1 LRAEALRR
9 ASAFNGLEFG
19 LNQAFVVLMT
29 FLLQNIGVLQDLLD
43 LSLTALIIWRLSR
56 LMKTVLALRILTALS
71 ALVVGHLLARLLSL
85 QTVRL
90 IFDTF
95 LASSV
100 VVLAV
105 IFQTD
110 IRRAFAALIRSRAV
124 KDVEM
129 SDLIDELVFA
139 VAGLSQKRIGAL
151 IVIERSIQVDSYLA
165 VGTEIDA
172 KVTSEL
178 ISSIFLPYSPIHD
191 GAVIIQRGKLTRAGC
206 FLPLTQNFEVSKS
219 LGTRHRAAMG
229 LSELVDAVVVV
240 ASEETGTVSVFVAGK
255 KTDNLDPPALGKL
268 LRRLVDQRWL
278 K

>member
-1 LRAEALRR
+1 MNL
-9 ASAFNGLEFG
+9 
-19 LNQAFVVLMT
+19 
-29 FLLQNIGVLQDLLD
+29 LLQDIGVLRGLLD
-43 LSLTALIIWRLSR
+43 LSLTALLISRLSR
-56 LMKTVLALRILTALS
+56 LLKGVLALRILAVLCAL
-71 ALVVGHLLARLLSL
+71 LVGHLLARFFSL
-85 QTVRL
+85 HTVRL

-110 IRRAFAALIRSRAV
+110 IRRAFAALTRSRSADQ
-124 KDVEM
+124 DVEM
-129 SDLIDELVFA
+129 SDVIDELVFA

-151 IVIERSIQVDSYLA
+151 IVIERGIQVDSYLA
-165 VGTEIDA
+165 VGTDIDA

-191 GAVIIQRGKLTRAGC
+191 GAVIIQHGKLTKAGC
-206 FLPLTQNFEVSKS
+206 FLPLTQNLEVSKS

-240 ASEETGTVSVFVAGK
+240 VSEETGTASVVVEGK
-255 KTDNLDPPALGKL
+255 KTDVMDPPALGKL
-268 LRRLVDQRWL
+268 LRRLVEPRWL

>member
-1 LRAEALRR
+1 
-9 ASAFNGLEFG
+9 
-19 LNQAFVVLMT
+19 
-29 FLLQNIGVLQDLLD
+29 VLQDLLD
-43 LSLTALIIWRLSR
+43 LSLTALIILRLTR
-56 LMKTVLALRILTALS
+56 LMKPVLALRILGALS

-90 IFDTF
+90 IFDVF
-95 LASSV
+95 LGSSV

-110 IRRAFAALIRSRAV
+110 MRRAFAALIRSRAV
-124 KDVEM
+124 RDDVEM

-139 VAGLSQKRIGAL
+139 VAGLAQKRIGAL

-206 FLPLTQNFEVSKS
+206 FLPLTQNMEVSKS

-229 LSELVDAVVVV
+229 LSELVDAVVIVV
-240 ASEETGTVSVFVAGK
+240 SEETGNVSVFVSGRR
-255 KTDNLDPPALGKL
+255 TTNLDPPALGKL

>member
-1 LRAEALRR
+1 
-9 ASAFNGLEFG
+9 
-19 LNQAFVVLMT
+19 MT
-29 FLLQNIGVLQDLLD
+29 FPLQNIGVLRDLLD
-43 LSLTALIIWRLSR
+43 LSLAALIIFRLSK
-56 LMKTVLALRILTALS
+56 LLKGVMALRILAALS
-71 ALVVGHLLARLLSL
+71 ALLAGHLLARLLYL

-90 IFDTF
+90 LFDTF

-110 IRRAFAALIRSRAV
+110 IRRAFASLTRSRAA

-129 SDLIDELVFA
+129 SDVIDELVFA

-151 IVIERSIQVDSYLA
+151 IVLERGIQVDSYLA
-165 VGTEIDA
+165 VGTDIDA

-191 GAVIIQRGKLTRAGC
+191 GAVIIQHGKLTKAGC
-206 FLPLTQNFEVSKS
+206 FLPLTQNMEVSKS
-219 LGTRHRAAMG
+219 LGSRHRAALG
-229 LSELVDAVVVV
+229 LSELVDAVVIVV
-240 ASEETGTVSVFVAGK
+240 SEETGTVSVVTGGK
-255 KTDNLDPPALGKL
+255 KTVVLDPPALGKM
-268 LRRLVDQRWL
+268 LRRLIEPRWL

>member
-1 LRAEALRR
+1 MN
-9 ASAFNGLEFG
+9 FF
-19 LNQAFVVLMT
+19 
-29 FLLQNIGVLQDLLD
+29 LQNISVLRDLLD
-43 LSLTALIIWRLSR
+43 LSLVVLIFARLSR
-56 LMKTVLALRILTALS
+56 LLKGVLALRILAVLS
-71 ALVVGHLLARLLSL
+71 ALVAGHLLARFFSL

-90 IFDTF
+90 IIDLF

-100 VVLAV
+100 VSLAV

-110 IRRAFAALIRSRAV
+110 IRKVFATLTRNRTER
-124 KDVEM
+124 DVEM
-129 SDLIDELVFA
+129 SDVIDELVFA
-139 VAGLSQKRIGAL
+139 VAGLAQKRIGAL

-165 VGTEIDA
+165 VGTDIDA

-191 GAVIIQRGKLTRAGC
+191 GAVIIQHGKLTKAGC
-206 FLPLTQNFEVSKS
+206 FLPLTQNLEVSKS

-240 ASEETGTVSVFVAGK
+240 VSEETGTISVVVGGK
-255 KTDNLDPPALGKL
+255 KTDIVDMPSLGKT
-268 LRRLVDQRWL
+268 LRRLVEPRWL

>member
-1 LRAEALRR
+1 MN
-9 ASAFNGLEFG
+9 FF
-19 LNQAFVVLMT
+19 
-29 FLLQNIGVLQDLLD
+29 LQNIGVLRDLLD
-43 LSLTALIIWRLSR
+43 LSLAVLIVSRLSR
-56 LMKTVLALRILTALS
+56 LMKGVLALRILAVLS
-71 ALVVGHLLARLLSL
+71 ALVAGHLVARFFSL

-90 IFDTF
+90 LIDSF

-100 VVLAV
+100 VALAV

-110 IRRAFAALIRSRAV
+110 MRRAFATPTRSHTE

-129 SDLIDELVFA
+129 SDVIDELVFA
-139 VAGLSQKRIGAL
+139 VAGLAQKRIGAL
-151 IVIERSIQVDSYLA
+151 IVIERGIQVDSYLA
-165 VGTEIDA
+165 VGTDIDA

-191 GAVIIQRGKLTRAGC
+191 GAVIIQHGKLTKAGC
-206 FLPLTQNFEVSKS
+206 FLPLTQNLEVSKS

-240 ASEETGTVSVFVAGK
+240 VSEETGTASVVVGGK
-255 KTDNLDPPALGKL
+255 KTDIVDLPSLGKI
-268 LRRLVDQRWL
+268 LRRLVEPGWL

>member
-1 LRAEALRR
+1 
-9 ASAFNGLEFG
+9 
-19 LNQAFVVLMT
+19 VVLMT

-43 LSLTALIIWRLSR
+43 LSLTALIIWRLYR
-56 LMKTVLALRILTALS
+56 LMKTVLALRILAALS
-71 ALVVGHLLARLLSL
+71 ALVAGHLLARLLSL

-110 IRRAFAALIRSRAV
+110 IRRAFAALMRSRSV

-151 IVIERSIQVDSYLA
+151 IVMERSIQVDSYLA

-206 FLPLTQNFEVSKS
+206 FLPLTQNLEVSKN
-219 LGTRHRAAMG
+219 LGTRHRAALG
-229 LSELVDAVVVV
+229 LSELVDAVVIVV
-240 ASEETGTVSVFVAGK
+240 SEETGTVSVFVSGK
-255 KTDNLDPPALGKL
+255 KTTNLDPPALGKL
-268 LRRLVDQRWL
+268 LRRLVEPRWL

>member
-1 LRAEALRR
+1 
-9 ASAFNGLEFG
+9 
-19 LNQAFVVLMT
+19 MT
-29 FLLQNIGVLQDLLD
+29 FLLQNISVLRDLLD
-43 LSLTALIIWRLSR
+43 LSLTALIIARLSR
-56 LMKTVLALRILTALS
+56 LLKGVLALRILAVLS

-110 IRRAFAALIRSRAV
+110 IRRAFAALTRNRPE
-124 KDVEM
+124 KGVEM
-129 SDLIDELVFA
+129 SDVIDELVFA
-139 VAGLSQKRIGAL
+139 VGGLSQKRIGAL
-151 IVIERSIQVDSYLA
+151 IVIERSIQVDNYLA

-191 GAVIIQRGKLTRAGC
+191 GAVIIQHGKLTRAGC
-206 FLPLTQNFEVSKS
+206 FLPLTQNLDVSKS

-229 LSELVDAVVVV
+229 LSELADAVVIVV
-240 ASEETGTVSVFVAGK
+240 SEETGTVSVVVGGK
-255 KTDNLDPPALGKL
+255 KTDNLEPPALGKL
-268 LRRLVDQRWL
+268 LRRLVEQRWL

>member
-1 LRAEALRR
+1 M
-9 ASAFNGLEFG
+9 N
-19 LNQAFVVLMT
+19 
-29 FLLQNIGVLQDLLD
+29 FLLQNIGVLRDLLD
-43 LSLTALIIWRLSR
+43 LSLAALIIARLSR
-56 LMKTVLALRILTALS
+56 FLKGVLALRILVILS
-71 ALVVGHLLARLLSL
+71 ALVAGHLLARFFSL

-90 IFDTF
+90 LIDTF

-110 IRRAFAALIRSRAV
+110 IRRTFTALTRSRTE

-129 SDLIDELVFA
+129 SEVIDELVFA
-139 VAGLSQKRIGAL
+139 VAGLSQKHIGAL
-151 IVIERSIQVDSYLA
+151 IVIERSIQVDNYLA
-165 VGTEIDA
+165 VGTDIDA

-191 GAVIIQRGKLTRAGC
+191 GAVIIQHGKLTKAGC
-206 FLPLTQNFEVSKS
+206 FLPLTQNLEVSKS

-229 LSELVDAVVVV
+229 LSELVDAVVIVV
-240 ASEETGTVSVFVAGK
+240 SEETGTASVVVGGK
-255 KTDNLDPPALGKL
+255 KTDVLDPPALGKL
-268 LRRLVDQRWL
+268 LRKLVEPRWL

>member
-1 LRAEALRR
+1 MN
-9 ASAFNGLEFG
+9 FF
-19 LNQAFVVLMT
+19 
-29 FLLQNIGVLQDLLD
+29 LQNISVLRDLLD
-43 LSLTALIIWRLSR
+43 LSLVVLIFARLSR
-56 LMKTVLALRILTALS
+56 LLKGVLALRILAVLS
-71 ALVVGHLLARLLSL
+71 ALVAGHLLARFFSL

-90 IFDTF
+90 IIDLF

-100 VVLAV
+100 VSLAV

-110 IRRAFAALIRSRAV
+110 IRKVFATLTRSRTE

-129 SDLIDELVFA
+129 SDVIDELVFA
-139 VAGLSQKRIGAL
+139 VAGLAQKRIGAL

-165 VGTEIDA
+165 VGTDIEA

-191 GAVIIQRGKLTRAGC
+191 GAVIIQHGKLTKAGC
-206 FLPLTQNFEVSKS
+206 FLPLTQNLEVSKS

-240 ASEETGTVSVFVAGK
+240 VSEETGTISVVVGGK
-255 KTDNLDPPALGKL
+255 KTDIIDMPSLGKT
-268 LRRLVDQRWL
+268 LRRLVEPRWL

>member
-1 LRAEALRR
+1 
-9 ASAFNGLEFG
+9 
-19 LNQAFVVLMT
+19 MT
-29 FLLQNIGVLQDLLD
+29 FLLQNIGVLWDLLD
-43 LSLTALIIWRLSR
+43 LSLAALIITRLSR
-56 LMKTVLALRILTALS
+56 LFKGGQALRILAIIS
-71 ALVVGHLLARLLSL
+71 ALAAGHLLARLLSL

-110 IRRAFAALIRSRAV
+110 IRRSFAALTRSRAET
-124 KDVEM
+124 DVEM
-129 SDLIDELVFA
+129 SDVIDELVFA
-139 VAGLSQKRIGAL
+139 VAGLCQKRIGAL
-151 IVIERSIQVDSYLA
+151 IVIERSIQVDNYLA
-165 VGTEIDA
+165 VGTDIDA

-191 GAVIIQRGKLTRAGC
+191 GAVIIQRGKLTKAGC
-206 FLPLTQNFEVSKS
+206 FLPLTQNLEVSKS

-229 LSELVDAVVVV
+229 LSELVDAVVLVV
-240 ASEETGTVSVFVAGK
+240 SEETGSASVVVDGK
-255 KTDNLDPPALGKL
+255 KTDVLELPALGKL
-268 LRRLVDQRWL
+268 LRRLVEPRWL

>member
-1 LRAEALRR
+1 MN
-9 ASAFNGLEFG
+9 S
-19 LNQAFVVLMT
+19 
-29 FLLQNIGVLQDLLD
+29 FLQDIGVLRDLLD
-43 LSLTALIIWRLSR
+43 LSLTALIIARLSR
-56 LMKTVLALRILTALS
+56 LLKGVLALRILAVLS
-71 ALVVGHLLARLLSL
+71 ALFVGHLLARFFSL
-85 QTVRL
+85 QTVQL

-110 IRRAFAALIRSRAV
+110 IRRAFAALTRSRGAD

-129 SDLIDELVFA
+129 SDVIDELVFA

-151 IVIERSIQVDSYLA
+151 IVIERGIQVDSYLA
-165 VGTEIDA
+165 VGTDIDA

-191 GAVIIQRGKLTRAGC
+191 GAVIIQHGKLTRAGC
-206 FLPLTQNFEVSKS
+206 FLPLTQNLEVSKS

-229 LSELVDAVVVV
+229 LSELVDAVVIVV
-240 ASEETGTVSVFVAGK
+240 SEETGTASVVVDGK
-255 KTDNLDPPALGKL
+255 KTDILDPPALSKL
-268 LRRLVDQRWL
+268 LRRLVEPRWL

>member
-1 LRAEALRR
+1 MVQMN
-9 ASAFNGLEFG
+9 F
-19 LNQAFVVLMT
+19 
-29 FLLQNIGVLQDLLD
+29 FLQDIGVLRDLLD
-43 LSLTALIIWRLSR
+43 LSVTALIITQLSR
-56 LMKTVLALRILTALS
+56 LLKGVLALRILALLS
-71 ALVVGHLLARLLSL
+71 ALIVGHLLARFFSL
-85 QTVRL
+85 HTVQIL
-90 IFDTF
+90 FDTF

-110 IRRAFAALIRSRAV
+110 IRRAFASLTRSRSD

-129 SDLIDELVFA
+129 SDVIDELVFA
-139 VAGLSQKRIGAL
+139 VAGLAQKRIGAL
-151 IVIERSIQVDSYLA
+151 IVIERAIQVDSYLA
-165 VGTEIDA
+165 VGTDIDA

-178 ISSIFLPYSPIHD
+178 LSSIFLPYSPIHD

-206 FLPLTQNFEVSKS
+206 FLPLTQNFDVSKS

-240 ASEETGTVSVFVAGK
+240 VSEETGTTSVVVDGK
-255 KTDNLDPPALGKL
+255 KTDILDPPALGKL
-268 LRRLVDQRWL
+268 LRRLVEPRWL

>member
-1 LRAEALRR
+1 
-9 ASAFNGLEFG
+9 
-19 LNQAFVVLMT
+19 MT
-29 FLLQNIGVLQDLLD
+29 NLLQNIGVLRDLLD
-43 LSLTALIIWRLSR
+43 LSLAAVVVTGLARL
-56 LMKTVLALRILTALS
+56 LKGVLALRILGVLS
-71 ALVVGHLLARLLSL
+71 VLLLGHLLARLLSL
-85 QTVRL
+85 QTVQL
-90 IFDTF
+90 ILDTF

-110 IRRAFAALIRSRAV
+110 IRRAFASATRSGAE

-129 SDLIDELVFA
+129 SDVIDELVFA

-151 IVIERSIQVDSYLA
+151 IVIERSIQVDNYLA
-165 VGTEIDA
+165 VGTDIDA

-206 FLPLTQNFEVSKS
+206 FLPLTQNLEVSKS

-229 LSELVDAVVVV
+229 LSELVDAVVIVV
-240 ASEETGTVSVFVAGK
+240 SEETGTASVVVGGK
-255 KTDNLDPPALGKL
+255 KTDILDPPALGKL
-268 LRRLVDQRWL
+268 LRRLVEPRWL

>member
-1 LRAEALRR
+1 M
-9 ASAFNGLEFG
+9 NY
-19 LNQAFVVLMT
+19 
-29 FLLQNIGVLQDLLD
+29 LLQNIGVLRDLLD
-43 LSLTALIIWRLSR
+43 LSLAALIISRLSR
-56 LMKTVLALRILTALS
+56 LLKGVLALRILAVLC
-71 ALVVGHLLARLLSL
+71 ALVAGHLLARLFSL

-110 IRRAFAALIRSRAV
+110 MRRAFAALTRSQPE

-129 SDLIDELVFA
+129 SDVIDELVFA
-139 VAGLSQKRIGAL
+139 VAGLSQKHIGAL
-151 IVIERSIQVDSYLA
+151 IVIERGIQVDNYLA
-165 VGTEIDA
+165 VGTDIDA

-178 ISSIFLPYSPIHD
+178 LSSIFLPYSPIHD

-206 FLPLTQNFEVSKS
+206 FLPLTQNLEVSKS

-229 LSELVDAVVVV
+229 LSELVDAVVIVV
-240 ASEETGTVSVFVAGK
+240 SEETGTVSVVVDGK
-255 KTDNLDPPALGKL
+255 KTDILDPPALGKV
-268 LRRLVDQRWL
+268 LRRLVEPRWL